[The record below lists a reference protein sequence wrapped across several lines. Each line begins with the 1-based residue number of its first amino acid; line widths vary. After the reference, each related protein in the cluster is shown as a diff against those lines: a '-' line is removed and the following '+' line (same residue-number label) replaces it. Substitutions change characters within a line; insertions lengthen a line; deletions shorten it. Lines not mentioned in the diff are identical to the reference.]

1 MNYGTYVT
9 LLNQVIYTYEFN
21 ITSTET
27 CASKQQAKYKN
38 LKHGSFK
45 VQVLGGT
52 LVGCSPVFPPE
63 WRNISSEMFPWPA
76 CKQKVTD
83 LSIIKS
89 LLPDDLPKVTKN

>member
-1 MNYGTYVT
+1 MSLT
-9 LLNQVIYTYEFN
+9 LQVQKLVPPNNKQN
-21 ITSTET
+21 I
-27 CASKQQAKYKN
+27 KN

-52 LVGCSPVFPPE
+52 PVGCSPVFPPE